1 MEVIGVNFF
10 YWGKNYIINVCYDV
24 IFVVGF
30 IEILKFFMFFGIG
43 KFEYLVVLNV
53 IFWIK
58 MI

>member
-1 MEVIGVNFF
+1 MKVIGVNFF

-53 IFWIK
+53 IFE
-58 MI
+58 

>member
-1 MEVIGVNFF
+1 M
-10 YWGKNYIINVCYDV
+10 CYDV

-53 IFWIK
+53 IFLNKNDIS
-58 MI
+58 IFFINS